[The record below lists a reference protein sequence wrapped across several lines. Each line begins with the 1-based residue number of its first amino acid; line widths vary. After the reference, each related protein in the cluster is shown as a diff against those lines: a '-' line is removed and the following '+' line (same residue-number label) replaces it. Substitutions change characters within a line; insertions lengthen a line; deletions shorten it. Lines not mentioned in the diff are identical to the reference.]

1 LIEAFGASGFARKT
15 ADRMSYGELA
25 KILLLRALVHG
36 PELLICDEPF
46 SGLDAA
52 ARQEFSAAMETA
64 ARAGTSI
71 VVATHY
77 VGDLPD
83 RMTHGLLLQNGQV
96 VIQGY
101 LEEVRAHPATQRLSG
116 AL

>member
-1 LIEAFGASGFARKT
+1 
-15 ADRMSYGELA
+15 MSYGELA
-25 KILLLRALVHG
+25 KILLLRALVRA
-36 PELLICDEPF
+36 PEILICDEPF

-52 ARQEFSAAMETA
+52 TRHEFSTTLKNV
-64 ARAGTSI
+64 ARAGTSL

-83 RMTHGLLLQNGQV
+83 CITHGLLLQNGQL
-96 VIQGY
+96 VIQGS
-101 LEEVRAHPATQRLSG
+101 LEEVRAYPATQRLFG